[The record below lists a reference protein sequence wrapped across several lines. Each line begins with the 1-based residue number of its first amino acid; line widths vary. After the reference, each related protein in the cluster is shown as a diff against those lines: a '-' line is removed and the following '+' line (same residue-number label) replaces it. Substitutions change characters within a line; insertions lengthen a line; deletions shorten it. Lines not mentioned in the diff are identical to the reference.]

1 METRGTSFATA
12 GRGVGRASNRFALD
26 YREEAKALGRP
37 ACPIIDFHTHVNGP
51 RAALVWLDAAQAFG
65 IDRVLTMVRRADAP
79 VVRAALGRRVG
90 FIAFPDFRQ
99 ADRGHAMREGFLDD
113 IRAFQGEHGARMIK
127 LWNAPRLREYFPD
140 ATGLDLV
147 EFDGHWRVRQVE
159 LAERLGMSVMVHVAD
174 PDTWFQSRYAD
185 ASKYGR
191 KRDHYRGL
199 EAMLE
204 RFRGV
209 KWFAAHMAG
218 MPEDLDFLDAML
230 ERHPNLHIDTSAT
243 KWIVRELGRHP
254 VARVRAFLT
263 RWSGRVIFGS
273 DIVTTDEHLVPTNG
287 GAASPMGE
295 LADSQESAFDLY
307 ASRYFALRTMFER
320 SHEGES
326 PIADPDLA
334 MVDPSRHGPLDAP
347 TLRGFELP
355 RDMLTTLYRDAA
367 LATGLFD

>member
-26 YREEAKALGRP
+26 YRAEAAALGGP
-37 ACPIIDFHTHVNGP
+37 VCPIIDFHTHVNGP
-51 RAALVWLDAAQAFG
+51 RAARVWLEAAEAFG

-79 VVRAALGRRVG
+79 VVRAALGDRVG
-90 FIAFPDFRQ
+90 FIAFPDFRNP
-99 ADRGHAMREGFLDD
+99 DRGHAMRAGFLDD
-113 IRAFQGEHGARMIK
+113 IRAFRDEHGARMIK
-127 LWNAPRLREYFPD
+127 LWNAPRLREYFPE
-140 ATGLDLV
+140 ATGLDLI
-147 EFDGHWRVRQVE
+147 EFDGEWRVRQVE
-159 LAERLGMSVMVHVAD
+159 LAERLGMGVMVHVAD
-174 PDTWFQSRYAD
+174 PDTWFASRYAD
-185 ASKYGR
+185 VSTYGR

-218 MPEDLDFLDAML
+218 MPENLDFLDGVL
-230 ERHPNLHIDTSAT
+230 ERHPNLHVDTSAT

-254 VARVRAFLT
+254 AARTQRFLS
-263 RWSGRVIFGS
+263 RWAGRVIFGS

-295 LADSQESAFDLY
+295 LADSEESAFDLY

-334 MVDPSRHGPLDAP
+334 MVDPARHGPLDAP
-347 TLRGFELP
+347 TLRGLNLAPE
-355 RDMLTTLYRDAA
+355 MLRTLYRDAA
-367 LATGLFD
+367 IASGMVE